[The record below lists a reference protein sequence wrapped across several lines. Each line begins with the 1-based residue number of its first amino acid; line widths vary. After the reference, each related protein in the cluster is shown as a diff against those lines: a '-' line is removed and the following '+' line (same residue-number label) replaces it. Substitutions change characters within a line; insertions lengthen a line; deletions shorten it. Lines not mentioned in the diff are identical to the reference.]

1 MRTCDDR
8 SVLPVLAYEDLEP
21 GRTIALGRVRAD
33 REQMIEFARAYDPQ
47 PFHLDERAASES
59 IFGGLCASGWY
70 TGSLWMRAY
79 AETVLIGSTGQGS
92 PGLTELSWPAPVWPD
107 DELEMRVEVVS
118 RRLSASRPGLG
129 LVNLRGSA
137 HRGDQCV
144 LRLLFTGLFNTRKS
158 AGEGAHDA

>member
-1 MRTCDDR
+1 MPKEFGDLIDGIMKHVPNICQAVL
-8 SVLPVLAYEDLEP
+8 SVHCHTDLGLAVASTLEAIR
-21 GRTIALGRVRAD
+21 GGVRQAECTING
-33 REQMIEFARAYDPQ
+33 IG
-47 PFHLDERAASES
+47 ERAGNANMVS
-59 IFGGLCASGWY
+59 ILANLALKTPHTLVPAGGGDL
-70 TGSLWMRAY
+70 
-79 AETVLIGSTGQGS
+79 